1 MLAQTGI
8 LLATRPNTFGV
19 TRPSD
24 SIVLLPRKRLSC
36 SRLTCWPASATRNAS
51 IAWSTTS
58 QCAEMSP
65 PNQKCSGPL
74 ACMVALYLR
83 SNSSTHERTR

>member
-1 MLAQTGI
+1 MLTQDGI

-24 SIVLLPRKRLSC
+24 SIVLLPCKPLSC

-58 QCAEMSP
+58 QSAEMSP
-65 PNQKCSGPL
+65 PNQKCCGPF
-74 ACMVALYLR
+74 ACMVELDLR
-83 SNSSTHERTR
+83 SNSSTHERIR